1 MLSKITT
8 CSLKVTPT
16 PQCYYNSFIID
27 KSFSNIS
34 CGKTV
39 FIWISTIPSNLFSSL
54 KFNKIH
60 NSSLKYIKDPLWIK
74 DYIVIKLFCQSP
86 ALTPGTSIYLPL
98 PLPWPQSTLS
108 GFTFFCLCLPACLS
122 IYTCLANSACPFI
135 FAWQILCLP
144 FCLQLPTYPS
154 TLHFNLCQLAFL
166 YHFLSANILSAYL
179 ASQASSHVYT
189 YRNT

>member
-39 FIWISTIPSNLFSSL
+39 FIWISTISLNLFSSV
-54 KFNKIH
+54 KFNKIQ
-60 NSSLKYIKDPLWIK
+60 NSSLKYIKDPLRIK
-74 DYIVIKLFCQSP
+74 DHIVIKLFCQSP
-86 ALTPGTSIYLPL
+86 TLTPGTSIYLPL

-108 GFTFFCLCLPACLS
+108 GFTFFCLRLPACLS
-122 IYTCLANSACPFI
+122 IYTCLANSISACLSATTHLFIYTLFQSLPAGLSAPF
-135 FAWQILCLP
+135 P
-144 FCLQLPTYPS
+144 
-154 TLHFNLCQLAFL
+154 LCQYLIC
-166 YHFLSANILSAYL
+166 LSS
-179 ASQASSHVYT
+179 
-189 YRNT
+189 